1 MSILL
6 ETGMTTI
13 FRFRTETV
21 FRSGSCTKMR
31 KGDVCLLAYFTA
43 KQGVRDTPD
52 VMEKYRKG
60 IFAGERN

>member
-1 MSILL
+1 
-6 ETGMTTI
+6 
-13 FRFRTETV
+13 
-21 FRSGSCTKMR
+21 MR
-31 KGDVCLLAYFTA
+31 KGDVCLLAYFIA